1 MREMGLFWETIKHL
15 FSTILQVLWAAV
27 YRQIQQTWEG
37 THEQLRYC
45 LNFQIYTSRIKG
57 RATNFWCFLGR
68 AILFREKTGRA
79 TNICPKTWTGDKK
92 NLVDGRSEVSPVLLY
107 GGCTPTGI
115 HFYQFDQTFCNVYT
129 CILQLYFVA
138 IFVRQFWR
146 ARNFPTTLSYFFILR
161 NLTYFLANQTQ
172 GICIRYSTA
181 SWLTKVD
188 FRNSNHSGRSGLET
202 GWILGNRA
210 ELRRPKGNSSKVQK
224 NEIIQL

>member
-1 MREMGLFWETIKHL
+1 MIFKIYLLLTLTDKKILILKKKTELFLWKSYFLYKIVFYFSVSRMREMGLFWETIKHL

-92 NLVDGRSEVSPVLLY
+92 IWW
-107 GGCTPTGI
+107 TGDPKYRPS
-115 HFYQFDQTFCNVYT
+115 FYTGV
-129 CILQLYFVA
+129 
-138 IFVRQFWR
+138 VRQ
-146 ARNFPTTLSYFFILR
+146 LVYIFI
-161 NLTYFLANQTQ
+161 NLTRHFVMFTHVFYNYILWRFLLDNFE
-172 GICIRYSTA
+172 GPEI
-181 SWLTKVD
+181 
-188 FRNSNHSGRSGLET
+188 FRQHCHTFSF
-202 GWILGNRA
+202 
-210 ELRRPKGNSSKVQK
+210 
-224 NEIIQL
+224 